1 MKMMLIGLIILV
13 VLCTILYFA
22 ISKLYDFL
30 SHKEDKN
37 NIHKQNKALIRENEL
52 KVEKIKSQIKTNEKT
67 IKILEDSIVYK
78 GVAEDLQEEVNQL
91 NKLIEDIEG
100 EKINE

>member
-1 MKMMLIGLIILV
+1 MKLMLV
-13 VLCTILYFA
+13 VIIIITILCVILGFGV
-22 ISKLYDFL
+22 SKLYDYMK
-30 SHKEDKN
+30 HKEDKN

-52 KVEKIKSQIKTNEKT
+52 KVEKIKSQIKTNEGI

-91 NKLIEDIEG
+91 NKLLEDIEG

>member
-1 MKMMLIGLIILV
+1 MKLMLLVIIII
-13 VLCTILYFA
+13 TILCVILGFGV
-22 ISKLYDFL
+22 SKLYDYMK
-30 SHKEDKN
+30 HKENIN

-52 KVEKIKSQIKTNEKT
+52 KVEKIKSQIITNERT
-67 IKILEDSIVYK
+67 IKILEDSVLYK
-78 GVAEDLQEEVNQL
+78 GIAEDLQEEVNQL